1 LARLQAHR
9 KITRTISFPLR
20 LSLGRYTSFWAGE
33 EHVTNIA
40 LSLSGETNQAKY
52 AETQASWAAQR
63 SGLLPNGGSSSSGL
77 FHPADVDRER
87 EELQRAQA
95 WYELDAVVVH
105 LGNAHGGHY
114 VTYRRQTQ
122 PAAIAATQQQA
133 RSAAAAA
140 APSDSSSLFS
150 LDASSSPLPMS
161 ASSGASSFS
170 SANGT
175 GSGGVT
181 WWRMSDEARQQ
192 VTLEDVLAQQAYLL
206 IYERVQ
212 HALH

>member
-1 LARLQAHR
+1 
-9 KITRTISFPLR
+9 

-63 SGLLPNGGSSSSGL
+63 SGMLPNGDSSSSSGL
-77 FHPADVDRER
+77 SFHPADVDRER

-122 PAAIAATQQQA
+122 PAAVAATQQQA
-133 RSAAAAA
+133 RSAAAAAAAA

-170 SANGT
+170 SVNGT
-175 GSGGVT
+175 GGGGVT